1 MVHLGVTQGRLTST
15 TIYKVVVEAGLRDWV
30 TLVVEA
36 VFLHLVTLVEVT
48 KGY

>member
-1 MVHLGVTQGRLTST
+1 MGHRGVTQGGPPSP
-15 TIYKVVVEAGLRDWV
+15 TIYKVVVEAVLRDWV

-36 VFLHLVTLVEVT
+36 VFLHLVTLVEVM